1 MPNALTLALG
11 IALVGVVVYA
21 LGVDRTKEAT
31 SRAGGGLKR
40 AAKSSYGLA
49 AAGATSGLV
58 AGDALMQFVASD
70 PATLAAGLLGGIGTL
85 SLGGVL
91 DLSATQYA
99 LIAVFVLV
107 GYYALFTEATEE
119 DG

>member
-1 MPNALTLALG
+1 MPDALTLGLG
-11 IALVGVVVYA
+11 IGLVGVVVYA

-31 SRAGGGLKR
+31 SRAGGSLKR

-49 AAGATSGLV
+49 AAGATSGLM
-58 AGDALMQFVASD
+58 AGDMLLQFVASD
-70 PATLAAGLLGGIGTL
+70 PATLIAGLLGGIGTL

-99 LIAVFVLV
+99 LIAIGCLV
-107 GYYALFTEATEE
+107 GYYAIFHEATEA
-119 DG
+119 DD

>member
-1 MPNALTLALG
+1 MPDALTLGLG

-21 LGVDRTKEAT
+21 LGVDRTKEAA
-31 SRAGGGLKR
+31 SRTGGSLKR

-49 AAGATSGLV
+49 VAGATSGLMV
-58 AGDALMQFVASD
+58 GDALLQFVASD
-70 PATLAAGLLGGIGTL
+70 PATLIAGLLGGIGTL

-91 DLSATQYA
+91 NLSATQYG

-107 GYYALFTEATEE
+107 GYYALFAEATE
-119 DG
+119 DD